1 MPRIKK
7 TKGIYKINDANRKSC
22 WVWERRIGGK
32 RKRTF
37 FSTWEAAVSG
47 KMLAEKE
54 AREAGAD
61 LRLIFGGAEQREYR
75 TAKEIVGA
83 DVSLVSVALFY
94 RDNIHRIA
102 KTPTKVPDVVK
113 KVLDNIERRDLSDG
127 FTRAAKTYFT
137 RFSEAFADKFIHEIS
152 ARDIFEWISSL
163 GLGARTQR
171 ELSNKVMY
179 LFRRAKSLGMLS
191 ELPEMDKSLFPKPA
205 PTPVEVYTLDEMKE
219 ILSFI
224 TREHPELLANVAIRA
239 FCGLRTREASLLRW
253 EWIDEANK
261 RLLVPSTICK
271 TRDDWI
277 LQSPN
282 LPETVFKWLA
292 VVPKSEKTGVV
303 KSAGQMFY
311 HFLHKGLPHIA
322 PRHNGFRH
330 TFCTMHISLHGS
342 ADKTATLLKHKG
354 TQMLYA
360 HYLGRL
366 VPEASARAYFELTPT
381 QLP

>member
-1 MPRIKK
+1 MPRVKK
-7 TKGIYKINDANRKSC
+7 TKGIYKINDKNRKSC
-22 WVWERRIGGK
+22 WVWERRVGG
-32 RKRTF
+32 RRVRTF
-37 FSTWEAAVSG
+37 FPTLEKAISG

-54 AREAGAD
+54 ARESGAD
-61 LRLIFGGAEQREYR
+61 LRLIFGGAEQREYK
-75 TAKEIVGA
+75 TAKEIIGN

-94 RDNIHRIA
+94 RDNISRIA
-102 KTPTKVPDVVK
+102 KTPTKVSDAVR

-127 FTRAAKTYFT
+127 FTRAVKTYFT
-137 RFSEAFADKFIHEIS
+137 RFSEAFTDKFMHEIS

-171 ELSNKVMY
+171 ELSNKIMY
-179 LFRRAKSLGMLS
+179 LFRRAKSLGMLN

-205 PTPVEVYTLDEMKE
+205 PTPVELYTLDELKE
-219 ILSFI
+219 ILSFV
-224 TREHPELLANVAIRA
+224 RQNHPVLLANVAIRA
-239 FCGLRTREASLLRW
+239 FCGLRTKEASLLRW

-261 RLLVPSTICK
+261 RILVPASICK
-271 TRDDWI
+271 TRDDWV

-282 LPETVFKWLA
+282 LPDTVFKWLA
-292 VVPKSEKTGVV
+292 IVPAREKTGVV

-311 HFLHKGLPHIA
+311 YLLHKGLPHIA
-322 PRHNGFRH
+322 ARHNGFRH

-360 HYLGRL
+360 HYLGKL
-366 VPEASARAYFELTPT
+366 VPEATARAYFELRP
-381 QLP
+381 